1 MLRAYTA
8 ATRTARVLS
17 AARPRAAYH
26 VLAIETS
33 CDDTT
38 LALIDRPEQGP
49 PRLITHVKRSL
60 DNTKAGGIIPLDA
73 RNFHQQNLAPMV
85 RDLFAQYNV
94 VPLPGSAS
102 SSRGSHS
109 LKIDLIC
116 ATRGPGMIGS
126 LSAGYNF
133 AKGLSV
139 ALNVPLVGVHHMV
152 GHLLTPRFFQALPAP
167 AGDATAAD
175 IPEYPFFSL
184 LVSGGHTMLVRSA
197 SPTDHTVL
205 ANTVDIAIGDMLDKC
220 ARELGLTGNMLGQ
233 ELEKFINTPAPAAM
247 DEASAAALAAIRFPN
262 PLQNKS
268 GRAADRAAYSFAGFI
283 TSLRTAVAKHFPA
296 AAEGEPPALD
306 LATRRVLAERL
317 QAAIFKHLVSKTG
330 LALRAYFDAQPPAD
344 GQQGTPVDIVC
355 AGGVASNLT
364 LRAMLEEELRKP
376 VPPPRKKKGSSS
388 AASAAEPPEQRPAPQ
403 FRFHYPAPK
412 WCTDNALMIGWA
424 GIEFWETAR
433 LHTDLTALPTAKWPI
448 EEVLAI
454 DGWLPRTD

>member
-1 MLRAYTA
+1 VSR
-8 ATRTARVLS
+8 
-17 AARPRAAYH
+17 RAAYH

-38 LALIDRPEQGP
+38 LALIDRPEHGS

-85 RDLFAQYNV
+85 RELFAQYNV
-94 VPLPGSAS
+94 VPLRGLANS
-102 SSRGSHS
+102 SSNDDNI
-109 LKIDLIC
+109 KIDLIC

-152 GHLLTPRFFQALPAP
+152 GHLLTPRFFQVPLAA
-167 AGDATAAD
+167 AARDATSSAAATTTDSIPPTAD
-175 IPEYPFFSL
+175 IPDYPFFSL

-233 ELEKFINTPAPAAM
+233 ELEKFINTTTPALN
-247 DEASAAALAAIRFPN
+247 DASAAALASIRFPN

-268 GRAADRAAYSFAGFI
+268 GRAADRAAFSFAGFI
-283 TSLRTAVAKHFPA
+283 TALRTAVTNHFPGTA
-296 AAEGEPPALD
+296 VALD
-306 LATRRVLAERL
+306 LATRRALAERL
-317 QAAIFKHLVSKTG
+317 QTAIFKHLVSKTA
-330 LALRAYFDAQPPAD
+330 LALRAYFDAHQAPD
-344 GQQGTPVDIVC
+344 TPVDIVC

-376 VPPPRKKKGSSS
+376 APPSRKKKGST
-388 AASAAEPPEQRPAPQ
+388 AVASAGADFLKQPT

-424 GIEFWETAR
+424 GIELWETAR
-433 LHTDLTALPTAKWPI
+433 LHTDLAALPTAKWPI

-454 DGWLPRTD
+454 DGWLPRAD

>member
-1 MLRAYTA
+1 MLRTYTQKA
-8 ATRTARVLS
+8 AIR
-17 AARPRAAYH
+17 AARIQPRHAYH

-38 LALIDRPEQGP
+38 LALINRPDQGP
-49 PRLITHVKRSL
+49 PQLITHVKRSL

-85 RDLFAQYNV
+85 RELFAQYNV
-94 VPLPGSAS
+94 VNNTNNNNDN
-102 SSRGSHS
+102 

-139 ALNVPLVGVHHMV
+139 ALDVPLVGVHHMV
-152 GHLLTPRFFQALPAP
+152 GHLLTPRFFQAPSTITTTVP
-167 AGDATAAD
+167 DNISPAD
-175 IPEYPFFSL
+175 IPDYPFFSL

-233 ELEKFINTPAPAAM
+233 ELEKFINSPSPPAL
-247 DEASAAALAAIRFPN
+247 DDVSAAALAAIRFPN

-283 TSLRTAVAKHFPA
+283 TALRTAVANNFPMA
-296 AAEGEPPALD
+296 AAPAELE
-306 LATRRVLAERL
+306 LAPRRALAERL
-317 QAAIFKHLVSKTG
+317 QTAIFKHLVSKTA
-330 LALRAYFDAQPPAD
+330 LALRAYFDAHPQPP
-344 GQQGTPVDIVC
+344 GTPVDIVC

-364 LRAMLEEELRKP
+364 LRTMLEQELRN
-376 VPPPRKKKGSSS
+376 PPAPRKKKETTSTTSTDS
-388 AASAAEPPEQRPAPQ
+388 PPE

-424 GIEFWETAR
+424 GIELWETAR

-454 DGWLPRTD
+454 DGWLPRAD